1 MIGEPDV
8 TRVLLLIP
16 TLDRSGAEKQLT
28 LLATGLSRDFPDEF
42 EVDVAC
48 LTRGGPYQ
56 AELEAAGVSVTVLG
70 KRFRFDP
77 FALRRLKKL
86 IQEKRPD
93 ILHTWLFAANS
104 YGRLVAGKQGSP
116 GPKVIVSERCVDTW
130 KASWQLWLDRK
141 QIPRTERLIGNSQA
155 VVDFYRK
162 LGVPDEK
169 LLVFRNG
176 IELPTDLSD
185 ESLLKLRE
193 EFGIAESSKIIGFV
207 GRLAPQKR
215 LKDLLWSFELVCSH
229 DLDVHFVI
237 TGDGPQRSELE
248 RFAKQIRVHDR
259 VTFTGHRDD
268 AASIVAM
275 CDLFW
280 LASDFEGQ
288 SNSLMEAM
296 ASARP
301 VIVSDIAPNREL
313 VSHEETGLVV
323 PVTDRAEFAKAAVR
337 LLGDEPLAARLGVAA
352 QEQMANEFSVRQ
364 MIESHAE
371 LYRTVAGA
379 ETKNK

>member
-1 MIGEPDV
+1 LIGKPDV

-28 LLATGLSRDFPDEF
+28 LLASGLKRDFSDEF
-42 EVDVAC
+42 EVEVVC

-56 AELEAAGVSVTVLG
+56 VELEAAGVPVTILG

-86 IQEKRPD
+86 VREKQPD

-104 YGRLVAGKQGSP
+104 YGRLVAGKEGVA
-116 GPKVIVSERCVDTW
+116 GPQVVVSERCVDTW
-130 KASWQLWLDRK
+130 KAGWQLWLDRK
-141 QIPRTERLIGNSQA
+141 QIPRTTRMIGNSQA
-155 VVDFYRK
+155 VVDFYRE

-169 LLVFRNG
+169 LVVIRNG
-176 IELPTDLSD
+176 IDLPEAPSQEARTALRQEL
-185 ESLLKLRE
+185 
-193 EFGIAESSKIIGFV
+193 GIAASSKILGFV

-215 LKDLLWSFELVCSH
+215 LKDLLWSFELVRSH

-237 TGDGPQRSELE
+237 AGDGPQRSELE
-248 RFAKQIRVHDR
+248 QFAKQIRVADR

-268 AASIVAM
+268 AASILAL
-275 CDLFW
+275 CDIFW

-296 ASARP
+296 AAARP

-323 PVTDRAEFAKAAVR
+323 PVTDRAEFAKAAVD
-337 LLGDEPLAARLGVAA
+337 LLRDEKLATQLGSDARNR
-352 QEQMANEFSVRQ
+352 MATEFSIRQ
-364 MIESHAE
+364 MVESHVE
-371 LYRTVAGA
+371 LYRAI
-379 ETKNK
+379 KK

>member
-1 MIGEPDV
+1 M

>member
-1 MIGEPDV
+1 MIGKPDV

-28 LLATGLSRDFPDEF
+28 LLASGLKRDFSDEF
-42 EVDVAC
+42 EVEVAC

-56 AELEAAGVSVTVLG
+56 ADLEAAGVPVTVLG

-86 IQEKRPD
+86 VQEKQPD

-104 YGRLVAGKQGSP
+104 YGRLVAGKAGVP
-116 GPKVIVSERCVDTW
+116 GPKVVVSERCVDTW
-130 KASWQLWLDRK
+130 KAGWQLWLDRK
-141 QIPRTERLIGNSQA
+141 QIARTTRMIGNSQA
-155 VVDFYRK
+155 VVDFYRE

-169 LLVFRNG
+169 LVVIRNG
-176 IELPTDLSD
+176 IDLLEAPSQEARTALRQEL
-185 ESLLKLRE
+185 
-193 EFGIAESSKIIGFV
+193 GIAESSKVLGFV

-215 LKDLLWSFELVCSH
+215 LKDLLWSFELVGSH

-237 TGDGPQRSELE
+237 AGDGPQRSELE
-248 RFAKQIRVHDR
+248 QFAKQIRVADR

-268 AASIVAM
+268 AASILAL
-275 CDLFW
+275 CDIFW

-296 ASARP
+296 AAARP
-301 VIVSDIAPNREL
+301 VIVSDIAPNQEL

-337 LLGDEPLAARLGVAA
+337 LLADEELAKQLGSAARDR
-352 QEQMANEFSVRQ
+352 MASEFSIRQ
-364 MIESHAE
+364 MVESHAG
-371 LYRTVAGA
+371 LYRAVAPEA
-379 ETKNK
+379 KNK